1 MLLTIRQNVRWLF
14 SHFILNAVLFSML
27 GLPYLTWMTPPDNDV
42 IAQLYLFTTQAGW
55 FGLFAGLI
63 ATIML
68 PLCWLPLRVVRPLA
82 ILVTW
87 LSSVLLLI
95 DVAVYQQYRF
105 HLSGF
110 IWELLLQGG
119 DEVISLSW
127 YTIAIA
133 ALQVLGVAVACLV
146 IALMSNYLAKR
157 SLRWMVGAS
166 VIWLAS
172 LLVSQS
178 IHMWRDAHYDTT
190 VPSYSVHWPLYYP
203 LTGKRLLDKLGLV
216 DTQTVR
222 EQSLTL
228 PRPSHSHL
236 NYPLHPLDIRQPD
249 QTPNILFIAIDTW
262 RYDDAN
268 QDVTPNIAQFA
279 QRSLRFEQHLS
290 GGNSTQAGIFSL
302 FYGLPATY
310 WDSFHA
316 NQKRPVMMK
325 ALEALDYQFAIYAS
339 APLNSPP
346 FDRTVFRGINNL
358 RVDTPAETSPLRDQ
372 RITDDFVDFLKTRNT
387 NQPYFG
393 FLFYDS
399 AHATEFPADMEPRF
413 TPSWNRVD
421 HIKLDNDFNPEPYR
435 NRYRNALYYIDGQ
448 IERVLNAVEAQGG
461 LENTIIVITSDHGQ
475 EFNDNHKN
483 YWGHGSN
490 YSMAQIH
497 VPLYIYVPGER
508 PEKIDWKTTH
518 LDIAP
523 TFMHRVL
530 GVQNSTD
537 DYSVG
542 YDLLDTERDREW
554 LIIGSYFN
562 YALVA
567 DDEIMVTYPS
577 GAVQTMTPQLEPK
590 RQRSLSSGDLMQALK
605 QMNRF
610 LN

>member
-1 MLLTIRQNVRWLF
+1 MIP
-14 SHFILNAVLFSML
+14 
-27 GLPYLTWMTPPDNDV
+27 G
-42 IAQLYLFTTQAGW
+42 
-55 FGLFAGLI
+55 
-63 ATIML
+63 
-68 PLCWLPLRVVRPLA
+68 
-82 ILVTW
+82 
-87 LSSVLLLI
+87 
-95 DVAVYQQYRF
+95 
-105 HLSGF
+105 
-110 IWELLLQGG
+110 
-119 DEVISLSW
+119 
-127 YTIAIA
+127 
-133 ALQVLGVAVACLV
+133 
-146 IALMSNYLAKR
+146 
-157 SLRWMVGAS
+157 
-166 VIWLAS
+166 
-172 LLVSQS
+172 
-178 IHMWRDAHYDTT
+178 
-190 VPSYSVHWPLYYP
+190 
-203 LTGKRLLDKLGLV
+203 
-216 DTQTVR
+216 
-222 EQSLTL
+222 
-228 PRPSHSHL
+228 
-236 NYPLHPLDIRQPD
+236 
-249 QTPNILFIAIDTW
+249 

-316 NQKRPVMMK
+316 VQKRPAMMK
-325 ALEALDYQFAIYAS
+325 SLEALDYQFAIYAS

-346 FDRTVFRGINNL
+346 FDRTVFRGIDNL

-399 AHATEFPADMEPRF
+399 AHATEFPVDMEPRF